1 MPDSPTSSR
10 ISRETGSE
18 LLIEATIEL
27 ARSTPIA
34 RLTVRDIA
42 AEAGLQTMHLKRYF
56 GSRNGL
62 LLVVTNTLMDR
73 IVTPLID
80 LTLPQIFPVLQ
91 SNADVALRLRI
102 VSHLLDEGMDPTSF
116 DSDREIYMRISERI
130 AEVNKVNKRTADTYA
145 FLIQLVL
152 QGNQLMGDV
161 NGITSRQRED
171 IFDLLVVLG
180 AQLHNSE
187 TMLGW

>member
-1 MPDSPTSSR
+1 MPDSLTSSR

-161 NGITSRQRED
+161 NGITSRQRKD

>member
-1 MPDSPTSSR
+1 MPDSPISSR

-42 AEAGLQTMHLKRYF
+42 AKAGLQTMHLKRYF

-80 LTLPQIFPVLQ
+80 LPLPQIFPVLQ
-91 SNADVALRLRI
+91 SNDDVALRLRI

-116 DSDREIYMRISERI
+116 DSDREIYMRIAERI

-145 FLIQLVL
+145 FLIQLIL
-152 QGNQLMGDV
+152 QGNHLMGEV
-161 NGITSRQRED
+161 NGITNRQRKD

>member
-1 MPDSPTSSR
+1 MPDSPISSR

-80 LTLPQIFPVLQ
+80 LPLPQIFPVLQ
-91 SNADVALRLRI
+91 SNDDVALRLRI

-145 FLIQLVL
+145 FLIQLIL
-152 QGNQLMGDV
+152 QGNHLMGEV
-161 NGITSRQRED
+161 NGITNRQRKD

>member
-1 MPDSPTSSR
+1 MTDSPMSSR

-18 LLIEATIEL
+18 LLVEAAIEL

-42 AEAGLQTMHLKRYF
+42 AKAGLQTMHLKRYF

-80 LTLPQIFPVLQ
+80 LPLPQIFPVLQ

-102 VSHLLDEGMDPTSF
+102 VSHLLDEGTDPTSF
-116 DSDREIYMRISERI
+116 ANDREIYMRISERI
-130 AEVNKVNKRTADTYA
+130 AEVNKVNKRTARTYA

-152 QGNQLMGDV
+152 QGNHLMGDV
-161 NGITSRQRED
+161 NGITSRQRKD

-180 AQLHNSE
+180 AQLHQSE
-187 TMLGW
+187 TVLGW

>member
-1 MPDSPTSSR
+1 MSDSPISSR

-42 AEAGLQTMHLKRYF
+42 AKAGLQTMHLKRYF

-80 LTLPQIFPVLQ
+80 LPLPQIFPVLQ
-91 SNADVALRLRI
+91 SNDDVALRLRI

-145 FLIQLVL
+145 FLIQLIL
-152 QGNQLMGDV
+152 QGNHLMGEV
-161 NGITSRQRED
+161 NGITNRQRKD